1 MRPVRIGLR
10 DEPRDRPAAVAFV
23 SPAQELEFGRQG
35 YAPVISEC
43 GLYPDAALQSH
54 VNDLDLT
61 TNVAAGA
68 LLKYVVRSTP

>member
-1 MRPVRIGLR
+1 M
-10 DEPRDRPAAVAFV
+10 